1 MDRLETITIDKIV
14 KLVISAAAPEKILLF
29 GSRARGD
36 HARNSDIDILILKK
50 KLKNARKLTA
60 NLYKSFLAENI
71 SVPVDLLAIDYDRY
85 AELKNENGYIYKTIA
100 REGQVLYG

>member
-1 MDRLETITIDKIV
+1 MDRLETITIDKV
-14 KLVISAAAPEKILLF
+14 MKLVVSAVAPEKILLF

-36 HARNSDIDILILKK
+36 HTKNSDIDILILKK

-71 SVPVDLLAIDYDRY
+71 SVPVDLFAVDYDRY
-85 AELKNENGYIYKTIA
+85 AELKNESGYIYKTIA
-100 REGQVLYG
+100 QESRVLYG